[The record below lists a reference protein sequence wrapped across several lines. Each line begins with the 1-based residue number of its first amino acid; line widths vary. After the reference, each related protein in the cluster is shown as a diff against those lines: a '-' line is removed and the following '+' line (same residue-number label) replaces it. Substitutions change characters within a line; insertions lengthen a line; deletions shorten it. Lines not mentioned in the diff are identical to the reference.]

1 MAREQGLTEDQV
13 TEIEDGYEESDLS
26 SRDKAAIA
34 LTDAIIGDPR
44 QVTPEVQAR
53 LREHF
58 SDPEIVEM
66 ALGVGLFMSLSKVL
80 ITLGMEPEEMG
91 SKEKVWYRKP
101 DEGREGPW
109 LSGSRPSN
117 SWTMPATARSASS
130 SASTGG
136 RPSAAASSA
145 AASQAGKCTGVA
157 EKPCMR
163 PHVGPIQ
170 PAGAGNKPEQ
180 ARLQPGLFFLIHT
193 SRLSARASG
202 HC

>member
-1 MAREQGLTEDQV
+1 MAREQGLTEHQV

-44 QVTPEVQAR
+44 QVTPKVQAR

-91 SKEKVWYRKP
+91 TEIVP
-101 DEGREGPW
+101 TP
-109 LSGSRPSN
+109 GSY
-117 SWTMPATARSASS
+117 
-130 SASTGG
+130 
-136 RPSAAASSA
+136 
-145 AASQAGKCTGVA
+145 
-157 EKPCMR
+157 
-163 PHVGPIQ
+163 
-170 PAGAGNKPEQ
+170 
-180 ARLQPGLFFLIHT
+180 
-193 SRLSARASG
+193 
-202 HC
+202 